1 MTKESGAPPWP
12 ERLSLSRLAAF
23 LAVAEA
29 GGLARAAPGDP
40 TRQSQLSRQV
50 RDVERALGVQLLT
63 RHAQG
68 VELTASGAHLL
79 TVLRDLQSG
88 LALVRDDTS
97 PIETILATGD
107 SLLRW
112 LILPRLPEAL
122 AASPRIAAT
131 VSLAD
136 DGWLAVREGWA
147 QLGVARSRPREAGLS
162 VRRLGVWRYALF
174 VPRPV
179 RVDPR
184 DAAAIADLPFV
195 AVTAATEPLER
206 LERALRRPVR
216 VALSCQTFPQ
226 AARAVSTG
234 AYAAVL
240 PLLAEADI
248 PGTVA
253 APIPV
258 PGLDA
263 LDEPL
268 VLVARARALEALPP
282 LGNFF
287 RSLSQHLAVPGV
299 Q

>member
-1 MTKESGAPPWP
+1 MTEESGIAPWP
-12 ERLSLSRLAAF
+12 EGLSLSRLAAF

-68 VELTASGAHLL
+68 VALTASGTHLV
-79 TVLRDLQSG
+79 TVLRDLQAG

-97 PIETILATGD
+97 MIDVTLAAGD

-122 AASPRIAAT
+122 SACPRISAT
-131 VSLAD
+131 VAPVD
-136 DGWLAVREGWA
+136 DGWAAVREGYA
-147 QLGVARSRPREAGLS
+147 HLGVARSRPREDGLR

-174 VPRPV
+174 VPRSLT
-179 RVDPR
+179 VDPR
-184 DAAAIADLPFV
+184 DAEGIAGLPFV
-195 AVTAATEPLER
+195 AVTAATRPLER
-206 LERALRRPVR
+206 LEKTLRRKVR
-216 VALSCQTFPQ
+216 VALHCVTFPQ
-226 AARAVSTG
+226 AARAVATG

-240 PLLAEADI
+240 PMLAESDV
-248 PGTVA
+248 PA
-253 APIPV
+253 AMAVPIPV

-268 VLVARARALEALPP
+268 VLVVRARTVEAARPLGDLFESLGRRLALP
-282 LGNFF
+282 GQ
-287 RSLSQHLAVPGV
+287 R
-299 Q
+299 